1 MDKAKIDEYIARA
14 KPRSLIG
21 NDIRWETF
29 IEAMLS
35 TREMDGEIWECGAY
49 KGGTPML
56 VKCFLTKEGINK
68 NIRIFDT
75 FEGMPTFNPECGDQC
90 EIGSFADTKY
100 EEVLELFNGIDQCFI
115 YKGVIPETFKDLTET
130 KLAICHIDL
139 DNYLSVKDCL
149 EFCYPRVVAGGY
161 IIIDDYNCTGTLGCK
176 KATDDFLID
185 KPEKDKTKTRIHDS
199 QIFFVKE

>member
-100 EEVLELFNGIDQCFI
+100 EEVLYIKELFQKRSKI
-115 YKGVIPETFKDLTET
+115 LL
-130 KLAICHIDL
+130 KL
-139 DNYLSVKDCL
+139 N
-149 EFCYPRVVAGGY
+149 
-161 IIIDDYNCTGTLGCK
+161 
-176 KATDDFLID
+176 
-185 KPEKDKTKTRIHDS
+185 
-199 QIFFVKE
+199 